1 MNDKLDTR
9 TKILTAAEYLMLRE
23 GFHGVTVDRIIAEAG
38 ISKGSFFYHFSSKDD
53 LPGALLEGFLAR
65 QAECVTQVLAQAERR
80 DLAPLTKVLRAI
92 DDIEEVFR
100 SGACGQPGCVMAA
113 FSYQLM
119 DEYPKLRALS
129 SSALEGWRNTLGK
142 LFEPLCDTADANAP
156 DELAMHFMALLQ
168 GANVIARVEND
179 REAGQ
184 GAIKHFKLYL
194 TLLHSQAQSGC

>member
-1 MNDKLDTR
+1 MNDKTDTR
-9 TKILTAAEYLMLRE
+9 TKILNAAEHLMLRE
-23 GFHGVTVDRIIAEAG
+23 GFHGVTVDRIIADAG

-65 QAECVTQVLAQAERR
+65 QAESVRQVLVQAETLN
-80 DLAPLTKVLRAI
+80 LAPLAKALRVI

-100 SGACGQPGCVMAA
+100 SGACGRPGCVMAA

-119 DEYPKLRALS
+119 DEYPSLRAIS
-129 SSALEGWRNTLGK
+129 YSALEGWGNTLSS
-142 LFEPLCDTADANAP
+142 LFEPLCGTVDPNAP
-156 DELAMHFMALLQ
+156 YELAMHFMALLQ

-179 REAGQ
+179 GEAGH